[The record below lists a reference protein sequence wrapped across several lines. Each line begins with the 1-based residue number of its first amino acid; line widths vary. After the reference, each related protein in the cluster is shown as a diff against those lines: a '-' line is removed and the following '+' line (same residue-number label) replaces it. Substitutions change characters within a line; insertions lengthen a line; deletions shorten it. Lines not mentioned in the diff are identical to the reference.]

1 MISPGPGRAHWSL
14 RRRIMVG
21 AAAVIAGALLLTG
34 AISVATVSA
43 SVTSVIDHQLEAS
56 TDALTHS
63 IERLRSNPNMSSTDP
78 KGFDKPMVDFVGHG
92 SGSIIALMQDGE
104 ILDSAEFT
112 GQDAVPLS
120 QQVVDELTAAVTAT
134 PALESVMLTGLGEYR
149 VSANTLDN
157 GDIAIVGISLAVAND
172 AVARNAIL
180 LLIVAVLGVAL
191 TIVGV
196 LAVTRVALRP
206 LNRMATTASAVADL
220 PLEKG
225 AVSIS
230 DAVQPFDTDS
240 RTEVG
245 RVGEAMQRML
255 DHVDHALSVRESTD
269 RRMRRFITDASHE
282 LRTPLATILGYA
294 ELTRQENAHLPDLT
308 EYSLARIEAEANR
321 MSSLVSDLL
330 LLARLDE
337 GQDLRVD
344 DVDLGELAINAVSD
358 ARASAPDHSWS
369 VEVPDAP
376 AIVRGDH
383 ERLHQVIANLL
394 SNARV
399 HTPEHTQVDVRVES
413 RTHEGTPVVELSV
426 TDAGPGIDEA
436 LIPELFDRF
445 SRADES
451 RSRREGSTGLGLAIV
466 ASIVELHEGRVEVES
481 RPGRTEF
488 RVRFPG
494 QLSSPA

>member
-1 MISPGPGRAHWSL
+1 
-14 RRRIMVG
+14 MVG

-56 TDALTHS
+56 AEGLTHS
-63 IERLRSNPNMSSTDP
+63 IERLRDNPNMSSDDP
-78 KGFDKPMVDFVGHG
+78 MGFDKPMVDFVGHG
-92 SGSIIALMQDGE
+92 AGSIIAFMQDGA

-112 GQDAVPLS
+112 GQDAAPLS
-120 QQVVDELTAAVTAT
+120 QQVIEDLTAAVTAT
-134 PALESVMLTGLGEYR
+134 PAAESVMLTGLGDYR
-149 VSANTLDN
+149 VSVSTLDN
-157 GDIAIVGISLAVAND
+157 GDLAIVGISLAVAND
-172 AVARNAIL
+172 AVARNAML

-191 TIVGV
+191 TVAGV
-196 LAVTRVALRP
+196 LVVTRVALRP
-206 LNRMATTASAVADL
+206 LDQMATTASTVADL

-255 DHVDHALSVRESTD
+255 DHVDHALAVRESTD

-282 LRTPLATILGYA
+282 LRTPLAAILGYA
-294 ELTRQENAHLPDLT
+294 ELTRQENAQLPDLT

-337 GQDLRVD
+337 GQDLRAD

-358 ARASAPDHSWS
+358 ARASAPGHTWS
-369 VEVPDAP
+369 IEVPDAP

-399 HTPEHTQVDVRVES
+399 HTPEGTRVDVRVAS
-413 RTHEGTPVVELSV
+413 GSDEGKPVVDLTV
-426 TDAGPGIDEA
+426 TDSGPGITEA
-436 LIPELFDRF
+436 LIPELFQRF
-445 SRADES
+445 ARADES
-451 RSRREGSTGLGLAIV
+451 RSRRQGSTGLGLAIV
-466 ASIVELHEGRVEVES
+466 ASIVELHEGRVEVDS
-481 RPGRTEF
+481 RPGRTQF

-494 QLSSPA
+494 QSSAL